1 VSAFLLF
8 VMLMGQPGIESG
20 KPIIRNEPCLVHV
33 VLAPARHG
41 KPVIR
46 N

>member
-1 VSAFLLF
+1 MSAFILF

-20 KPIIRNEPCLVHV
+20 KPIIRNEPCTVPV
-33 VLAPARHG
+33 VPVVRQT
-41 KPVIR
+41 KPIIR